1 MNWMKIIGMVASLAP
16 FLAEY
21 MDKLPENYGII
32 GSAIIG
38 GAVTAKALQD
48 KRKKGAPVFSLKKAQ
63 DKVAKL

>member
-1 MNWMKIIGMVASLAP
+1 MNWMKIVSMLASLAP

-21 MDKLPENYGII
+21 MDKLPENYGVI

-38 GAVTAKALQD
+38 GAVAAKTIQD